1 MHTEFLN
8 VHKKKKPETWGILFF
23 SSLSYFHVLLVVK
36 LCFLQFQ
43 NLVITKTPE
52 ESHFVIPSHGMSTA
66 LTKPKHRVRADAFDI
81 TINATFLHFHF
92 QSSFFSVARN
102 TMPLTSLGVLLHY
115 WRNFDIVVLNYE
127 HEIPLTI
134 WFSLL
139 CIES

>member
-52 ESHFVIPSHGMSTA
+52 ESHFVIPSHGISTA

-81 TINATFLHFHF
+81 TINATLLHFHF
-92 QSSFFSVARN
+92 QSSFFFCSKEYHAIN
-102 TMPLTSLGVLLHY
+102 KSGCSTPL
-115 WRNFDIVVLNYE
+115 LNKFWYSCAE
-127 HEIPLTI
+127 LWTWNSFNNLI
-134 WFSLL
+134 
-139 CIES
+139 